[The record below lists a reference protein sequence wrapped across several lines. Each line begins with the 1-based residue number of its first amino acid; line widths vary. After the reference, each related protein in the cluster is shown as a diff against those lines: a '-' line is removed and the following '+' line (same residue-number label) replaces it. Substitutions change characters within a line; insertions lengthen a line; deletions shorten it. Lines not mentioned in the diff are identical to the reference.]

1 MSVFCSISVA
11 IGFTF
16 SVLCSYAQ
24 TPAVKVLVN
33 DTLSAN
39 KVDKLVLGADRMD
52 KYLPLLDGKSVG
64 LLVNHTSQVGRTHL
78 VDTLLSRGVRVKRIF
93 SPEHGFRGTA
103 DAGMKVAS
111 ELDVKTGL
119 PIVSLY
125 GSRKKPTSEQLAD
138 LDWVVFDVQDVGVR
152 FYTYISSLH
161 YLMEACAQNGVGVM
175 VLDRP
180 NPNGDYVAG
189 PVLDLKFRSFVG
201 MHPIPV
207 VHGLTVGEL
216 ALMINGEKWLE
227 NGMQCKLKVVEMTG
241 YDHSVV
247 YEPPVKPSPN
257 LPIYTAVRLY
267 PSLCFFEATAMSVGR
282 GTQFPFQVIGFPDS
296 LLGNYRFTPM
306 PLVGMDSAP
315 LHQGKECYG
324 VDLRQ
329 MDPIPEF
336 TLKFLLDFYRKWPK
350 AEPFVNRPSFFNLL
364 AGTDELLNQIQ
375 QGWSED
381 RIRESWQ
388 PALENYRQLRSRY
401 LLYQP

>member
-1 MSVFCSISVA
+1 MIGSRHLMVA
-11 IGFTF
+11 VGFTF
-16 SVLCSYAQ
+16 SVLCGCAQ
-24 TPAVKVLVN
+24 SSPAKMSSS
-33 DTLSAN
+33 DATLS
-39 KVDKLVLGADRMD
+39 KSSETLVLGAERMD
-52 KYLPLLDGKSVG
+52 DYLPLLNGKAVG
-64 LLVNHTSQVGRTHL
+64 LLVNHTSMVGHSHL
-78 VDTLLSRGVRVKRIF
+78 VDTLLARGVQVKRIF
-93 SPEHGFRGTA
+93 SPEHGFRGTS

-111 ELDVKTGL
+111 EHDIATGL

-125 GSRKKPTSEQLAD
+125 GSRKKPTAEQLAD
-138 LDWVVFDVQDVGVR
+138 LDWVIFDVQDVGVR

-180 NPNGDYVAG
+180 NPNGNYVDG
-189 PVLDLKFRSFVG
+189 PVLDLKYRSFVG

-207 VHGLTVGEL
+207 VHGLTVGEI

-227 NGMQCKLKVVEMTG
+227 NGIQCRLQVVEMKG
-241 YDHSVV
+241 YHHEIV

-257 LPIYTAVRLY
+257 LPNYQSIRLY

-282 GTQFPFQVIGFPDS
+282 GTQFPFQVIGYPDS
-296 LLGNYRFTPM
+296 LLGDFGFTPM
-306 PLVGMDSAP
+306 SIKGMDTAP
-315 LHQGKECYG
+315 LHQGKECFG
-324 VDLRQ
+324 LDLRQ
-329 MDPIPEF
+329 MDSIPEF
-336 TLKFLLDFYRKWPK
+336 TLKYLLDFYHKWPK

-364 AGTDELLNQIQ
+364 AGTDELLKQIQ

>member
-1 MSVFCSISVA
+1 MIGSRYLMVA
-11 IGFTF
+11 VGFTF
-16 SVLCSYAQ
+16 SVLCGCAQ
-24 TPAVKVLVN
+24 SSPVN
-33 DTLSAN
+33 ISSNDATLS
-39 KVDKLVLGADRMD
+39 KSRETLVLGADRMD
-52 KYLPLLDGKSVG
+52 DYLPLLNGKAVG
-64 LLVNHTSQVGRTHL
+64 LLVNHTSMVGHSHL
-78 VDTLLSRGVRVKRIF
+78 VDTLLARGVQVKRIF

-111 ELDVKTGL
+111 EYDATTGL

-125 GSRKKPTSEQLAD
+125 GSRKKPIAEQLAD
-138 LDWVVFDVQDVGVR
+138 LDWVIFDVQDVGVR

-180 NPNGDYVAG
+180 NPNGNYVDG

-207 VHGLTVGEL
+207 VHGLTVGEI
-216 ALMINGEKWLE
+216 ALMINGEKWLK
-227 NGMQCKLKVVEMTG
+227 NGIQCRLQVVEMKG
-241 YDHSVV
+241 YHHEIV

-257 LPIYTAVRLY
+257 LPNYQSIRLY

-282 GTQFPFQVIGFPDS
+282 GTQFPFQAIGYPDS
-296 LLGNYRFTPM
+296 LLGDFGFTPM
-306 PLVGMDSAP
+306 SIVGMDTAP
-315 LHQGKECYG
+315 LHQGKECFG
-324 VDLRQ
+324 LDLRQ
-329 MDPIPEF
+329 MDSIPEF
-336 TLKFLLDFYRKWPK
+336 TLKYLLDFYHKWPK

-364 AGTDELLNQIQ
+364 AGTDELLKQIQ

-388 PALENYRQLRSRY
+388 PALENYQQLRSRY